1 MSATELFIWLLSMT
15 SFDRGKICLPYAALV
30 APQVSNLNYKE
41 NKSELAWFQTLY
53 HRYLMNKKKYVDVI
67 PPQKGNIDD
76 SQKGNNVETRITR
89 DRVGLFGPC
98 FFRVVEGVSAD
109 FLRPRL
115 TP

>member
-1 MSATELFIWLLSMT
+1 MT

-76 SQKGNNVETRITR
+76 SQKGNNVDTEYLPNHW
-89 DRVGLFGPC
+89 V
-98 FFRVVEGVSAD
+98 
-109 FLRPRL
+109 FLDPVFL
-115 TP
+115 GW